1 MWRAIMQV
9 TAEMLTVAGIVLP
22 LAIAVLRLLVRID
35 KKLAVLTQRLR
46 HVESRLDIELTQSAH
61 HELM

>member
-1 MWRAIMQV
+1 MWKAIMQV

-46 HVESRLDIELTQSAH
+46 HVERRLDIEITQSAH